1 MNNDPTI
8 DNNTAINVNIED
20 IMRDIRVKIL
30 AKHVTAGSEPIVPTS
45 GKYLPPEFYEHLY
58 QAALAYEN
66 VGVKLHVTKVNIPL
80 IGGLIETIRGKIHEL
95 ILYYVNQIA
104 SQQTEVNYHLLRAL
118 AIASQELETEHNE
131 HT

>member
-1 MNNDPTI
+1 MDEQKAVTDI
-8 DNNTAINVNIED
+8 NIED
-20 IMRDIRVKIL
+20 IMRDIRAKIL
-30 AKHVTAGSEPIVPTS
+30 ANHSTVGGEPIVPTS
-45 GKYLPPEFYEHLY
+45 GKYLPPEFYDHLY

-80 IGGLIETIRGKIHEL
+80 IGGFIEAVRSKIHEL

-118 AIASQELETEHNE
+118 AIASEKMEEDGGE
-131 HT
+131 PV